1 MTDLPPCDP
10 TLELCPD
17 AAHAGNET
25 VAAEESKGGMDLG
38 KIALLAVGG
47 AQVAAGVVTYMDVE
61 EFEPMTIV
69 NTAFGALGVFLGVHQ
84 LFLAQP
90 YEECPPEEEAPVVE
104 EEVPAEEVVA
114 LRQDPMTEEA
124 PVEEEVAVVE
134 EPSCGPGAIDMLA

>member
-17 AAHAGNET
+17 AAAGNET
-25 VAAEESKGGMDLG
+25 VAAQESSGGMDLR

-47 AQVAAGVVTYMDVE
+47 AQVAAGVATYLDVE

-90 YEECPPEEEAPVVE
+90 YEECPPEEEAPVE
-104 EEVPAEEVVA
+104 EEVPAEEVAA
-114 LRQDPMTEEA
+114 LRQDPVTEEA

-134 EPSCGPGAIDMLA
+134 EPSCGPGAIDTLA

>member
-17 AAHAGNET
+17 AAAGNET
-25 VAAEESKGGMDLG
+25 VAVDESHGGMDLG
-38 KIALLAVGG
+38 KVALLAVGG
-47 AQVAAGVVTYMDVE
+47 TQAAAGVLTLLDE
-61 EFEPMTIV
+61 TSISPMSIV

-90 YEECPPEEEAPVVE
+90 YEECPPEEEAPVE
-104 EEVPAEEVVA
+104 EEVPAEEVAA

-134 EPSCGPGAIDMLA
+134 EPSCGPGAID

>member
-1 MTDLPPCDP
+1 MTEVPPCDP
-10 TLELCPD
+10 TLELFPD
-17 AAHAGNET
+17 AAAGNET
-25 VAAEESKGGMDLG
+25 VAADESQGGLDLG

-47 AQVAAGVVTYMDVE
+47 AQVAAGVVTYLEVDK
-61 EFEPMTIV
+61 FEPMTIV

-104 EEVPAEEVVA
+104 EVPAEEVAA
-114 LRQDPMTEEA
+114 LRQDPITEEA

-134 EPSCGPGAIDMLA
+134 EPSCGPGAIDTLA

>member
-17 AAHAGNET
+17 AAAGNET
-25 VAAEESKGGMDLG
+25 VAADESQGGLDLG

-47 AQVAAGVVTYMDVE
+47 TQAAAGVLTLLDE
-61 EFEPMTIV
+61 TDISPMSIV

-90 YEECPPEEEAPVVE
+90 YEECPPEEEAPVE
-104 EEVPAEEVVA
+104 EEVPAEEVAA
-114 LRQDPMTEEA
+114 LRQDPVTEEA

-134 EPSCGPGAIDMLA
+134 EPSCGPGAIDTLA